1 MINITWKFQ
10 RLTGVWRNAS
20 KQKFD
25 GKSRPASKLRIRIKS
40 KSSIFWL
47 ELAKIAEASSYKSSR
62 RNKAVWLRAG
72 MIVAQWQWNLAA
84 LLFSNFKTILKTRP
98 RLPALTDS
106 YVYILSAYV
115 SKHAFSVLLRLDT
128 ALYVSTL
135 YLQLGKRLIGPL
147 GPGRPIL
154 PGCCCTAD
162 TDSEILT
169 WSLSQTY
176 VYILGAYVSNNNDYV
191 LLCLITSLYSSILFP
206 LLVTAVKLTGRDAL
220 GPEATDTA
228 RLLLH
233 GWHWLHD
240 TRRIREMLLH
250 QLGLQLGPRYNYK
263 TFYGSHSSGPITASG
278 DQKCWWWKHVGFLLL
293 WEGMTCMEQSV
304 ECFCEKTVFKGEL
317 WSFCTIFSA
326 RKGDVDRN
334 LNPREIQGPE
344 KLRKACLQ
352 GIGSI

>member
-25 GKSRPASKLRIRIKS
+25 CKSRPASKLRIRIKS

-98 RLPALTDS
+98 RLPA
-106 YVYILSAYV
+106 
-115 SKHAFSVLLRLDT
+115 HRLLCLHFKFLCLKTCFLCLVTSWYGSIRFNT
-128 ALYVSTL
+128 
-135 YLQLGKRLIGPL
+135 LGKRLIGPL

-220 GPEATDTA
+220 GPRETDTA

-240 TRRIREMLLH
+240 TDLEAESDLRLH
-250 QLGLQLGPRYNYK
+250 
-263 TFYGSHSSGPITASG
+263 F
-278 DQKCWWWKHVGFLLL
+278 
-293 WEGMTCMEQSV
+293 TC
-304 ECFCEKTVFKGEL
+304 L
-317 WSFCTIFSA
+317 
-326 RKGDVDRN
+326 
-334 LNPREIQGPE
+334 
-344 KLRKACLQ
+344 CLKK
-352 GIGSI
+352 